1 MRGLFAKHL
10 GLRRLVDGGSVS
22 DIPATAILFEDGT
35 AMLAED
41 GSFLLEE

>member
-1 MRGLFAKHL
+1 MRWAAAKAR
-10 GLRRLVDGGSVS
+10 GLRRFAFGVVG
-22 DIPATAILFEDGT
+22 IPATAILLEDGT